1 VKKVL
6 FALCA
11 LALLSSGARAEEQ
24 PAPGTKWV
32 LQLNE
37 NRSAFTSNSVPAKD
51 GGQNLLYFSLGYMA
65 PNYGVV
71 LMGSHAD
78 TAYLYNN
85 PGTKDDFHLYSL
97 MDSTLSSYYLLPETA
112 GFFVRMG
119 MDFNLPTGHS
129 SFSTNELN
137 SILVDNVSKDLLI
150 VPSFGKGL
158 NLAPNVVASKTFGP
172 IMAGLGARYEITGE
186 YNPASDVANKKYDPG
201 DTFTLF
207 GSLQYAISEKE
218 MAMFDLSSVFSSR
231 DQQGGAEVFKQ
242 GTAYTLGARY
252 IKTYETT
259 RITYGLTYGW
269 QDKNQSFDGGG
280 VTTEDRNTNNDRWEL
295 LISGLRMLSQR
306 MMMNGLIGYKN
317 IYANRYDGA
326 NALYDAGYQK
336 LYFGGGPVYVISDVM
351 SVTGDVKL
359 FQVVNGRDTLEPHS
373 ATYRGWTM
381 DIGFVYTWGATRE
394 N

>member
-1 VKKVL
+1 MRKVL
-6 FALCA
+6 SAVCAFVLASAAAAFAEA
-11 LALLSSGARAEEQ
+11 GDE
-24 PAPGTKWV
+24 TKWV

-37 NRSAFTSNSVPAKD
+37 NRGTFTSNSSPAKE

-85 PGTKDDFHLYSL
+85 PGAKDDFHLYSL
-97 MDSTLSSYYLLPETA
+97 MDSTLSSYYLLPEKA
-112 GFFVRMG
+112 GFLVRLG
-119 MDFNLPTGHS
+119 LDLNLPTGHS
-129 SFSTNELN
+129 SFSTKELN
-137 SILVDNVSKDLLI
+137 SILVDNVSKDLLL

-158 NLAPNVVASKTFGP
+158 NIAPNVVASKTIGP

-186 YNPASDVANKKYDPG
+186 YNPASDVADKKYDPG
-201 DTFTLF
+201 DTLTLF

-231 DQQGGAEVFKQ
+231 DKQGGAEVFKQ

-252 IKTYETT
+252 IKAYETT
-259 RITYGLTYGW
+259 RVTYGITYGW
-269 QDKNQSFDGGG
+269 QDKNQTFDGGG
-280 VTTEDRNTNNDRWEL
+280 VTTEDRNTNNDRLEL
-295 LISGLRMLSQR
+295 LINGVRMLSQR

-317 IYANRYDGA
+317 IYANRYDSTNTLFDG
-326 NALYDAGYQK
+326 GYQK

-359 FQVVNGRDTLEPHS
+359 FQVVNGRDTLEPDS
-373 ATYRGWTM
+373 ATYRGWTV
-381 DIGFVYTWGATRE
+381 DIGFVYTWGAARQ